1 MHELLLDNTAGLWLT
16 RTLIKDSLRVLNTP
30 LSLMTHLKNTLNL
43 YNCSISSYYIPFL
56 SSEGFHEGKRISY
69 LIQFALLR

>member
-1 MHELLLDNTAGLWLT
+1 MLDKTTGLWLT

-43 YNCSISSYYIPFL
+43 YNCSISSYFKCI
-56 SSEGFHEGKRISY
+56 GN
-69 LIQFALLR
+69 LIQLALLQCSCSIGDYEAE